1 MEKHGRQWKTAE
13 ERMCKLVRVIRNMRE
28 IEEHNERFAA
38 GTETFSRKLWDG
50 SDLTLEEKN
59 DKYLMKN
66 VKDFKWR
73 SLPVPTAPFPA
84 ASPSVNYTASGL
96 VSTPVKSQG
105 NCGCCYAFA
114 AISALEGQVRKCGI
128 SNAKLSEQS
137 IVDCATLGVWGCSSG
152 IKKFYNI
159 FN

>member
-1 MEKHGRQWKTAE
+1 MEKHEKKWNNAE
-13 ERMCKLVRVIRNMRE
+13 ERMCKMVRVINNMRE
-28 IEEHNERFAA
+28 IEEHNERFRA
-38 GTETFSRKLWDG
+38 GTETFSRALWDG

-73 SLPVPTAPFPA
+73 SLPVPTAPFAPA
-84 ASPSVNYTASGL
+84 RASVNYTAEGL
-96 VSTPVKSQG
+96 VTTPVRSQG
-105 NCGCCYAFA
+105 NCGSCYAFA
-114 AISALEGQVRKCGI
+114 AIAAIEGQVRKCGI

-152 IKKFYNI
+152 WPL
-159 FN
+159 